1 MYWPVIDPVET
12 GKNIKRL
19 RKENGYSVADL
30 QNIFGFNT
38 PQAIYK
44 WQYGVA
50 LPALENLVV
59 LAQLF
64 EVSMDDII
72 VLEKREAKK
81 EA

>member
-30 QNIFGFNT
+30 QDIFGFNT

-59 LAQLF
+59 LSQLF
-64 EVSMDDII
+64 DVPMDDII
-72 VLEKREAKK
+72 VLENREAKK